1 MTCEDPLQHKNNNME
16 ITRRLTLFEA
26 VLKSMNFS
34 KSYNI
39 KGRARRSEFWYT
51 SLACFLA
58 SIFFDA
64 CSYVL
69 SDILNA
75 DEMLCILPISACAYM
90 YIVNFSCLC
99 RRMHDIGKSCILP
112 FTALALACSGVV
124 ISLIAQKY
132 TSYSVLNIGRLLFLS
147 VSILVSFYIVYLC
160 TKDSEKGKNRYG
172 YSDKYVDPND
182 NPALTERFWK
192 EYGNIGLPKR

>member
-1 MTCEDPLQHKNNNME
+1 ME

-51 SLACFLA
+51 SLTCFLA

-69 SDILNA
+69 SEILNA

-90 YIVNFSCLC
+90 YIINFSCLC

-112 FTALALACSGVV
+112 FTALAIACVGVV
-124 ISLIAQKY
+124 ISLLAQKY
-132 TSYSVLNIGRLLFLS
+132 TSHTILDIGRLFFLS